1 MSKSIK
7 KNFGFTQKPTV
18 GKAPTT
24 EEKKFRF
31 VNGILNATNL
41 SVKSRL
47 NLLGSLEGTVNDA
60 QLLRMFASNKASENA
75 SNAGSAKGKSKLE
88 ALIKFY
94 EKNPSLPSIK
104 SSSEVAREIMKLVD
118 EDRRVA
124 ENRFGKERT
133 IAQKIRDY
141 RKSKK

>member
-7 KNFGFTQKPTV
+7 KNFGFTQKPIV
-18 GKAPTT
+18 VKALTK

-75 SNAGSAKGKSKLE
+75 SNAGSRKGKGKLG
-88 ALIKFY
+88 ALIKLY
-94 EKNPSLPSIK
+94 EKNPSLHSIK
-104 SSSEVAREIMKLVD
+104 TSSKVAREIMKLVD

-141 RKSKK
+141 RESKK